1 MMDLIE
7 TQGGF
12 QSVSDDCDRLL
23 RLQDVRDDNFD
34 AFFLS
39 RQFLHLAQ
47 VLCYTLNPT
56 PYTLHPTPQPLLDS
70 PLK

>member
-1 MMDLIE
+1 MMMFIE
-7 TQGGF
+7 TQGGL

-47 VLCYTLNPT
+47 VLCYTRNPK
-56 PYTLHPTPQPLLDS
+56 P
-70 PLK
+70 